1 MSEIEFDRLLEGAR
15 IAIEP
20 APQEDFLARLRIADA
35 PPQAAND
42 NDLAWPFVPFPQ
54 GWYAVC

>member
-1 MSEIEFDRLLEGAR
+1 M
-15 IAIEP
+15 AIEP
-20 APQEDFLARLRIADA
+20 ALQEDFLARLRIADA
-35 PPQAAND
+35 PQAAND

>member
-1 MSEIEFDRLLEGAR
+1 MSEIEFDRLLEGVRMAT
-15 IAIEP
+15 EP
-20 APQEDFLARLRIADA
+20 APREDFLARLRIADA
-35 PPQAAND
+35 PQAAND